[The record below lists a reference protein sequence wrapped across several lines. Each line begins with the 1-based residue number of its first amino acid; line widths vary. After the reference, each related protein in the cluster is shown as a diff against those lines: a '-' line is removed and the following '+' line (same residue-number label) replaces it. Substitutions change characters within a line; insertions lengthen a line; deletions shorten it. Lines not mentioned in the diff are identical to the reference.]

1 MRFGRMN
8 KRWDEGGKSKLV
20 SLVEEVAGR
29 RLSAN
34 EREAIVVGAEEQD
47 LVYSGLEDTMLKAS
61 ANTRETAVAKN
72 IDYRTA
78 SFANALGKIAAIYDS
93 AGVSVGAI

>member
-1 MRFGRMN
+1 MN
-8 KRWDEGGKSKLV
+8 KRWDESGKSKLL

-29 RLSAN
+29 RLSAT
-34 EREAIVVGAEEQD
+34 ERDSIVAGAEEQD

-61 ANTRETAVAKN
+61 AFTRETAVAKN

-78 SFANALGKIAAIYDS
+78 SFANALAKIADIYDG
-93 AGVSVGAI
+93 AGMMFSDR